1 MYRFLV
7 IIEKGDENFGAYS
20 PDLPG
25 CIAVGDTVEEVKN
38 NMQEAIKMHLQGMIR
53 LPERITPVHPCID
66 ARDLYIFP
74 ISFVLP

>member
-25 CIAVGDTVEEVKN
+25 CIAVGDTVEEVKE
-38 NMQEAIKMHLQGMIR
+38 NMQEAIRMHLQGMIEDQE
-53 LPERITPVHPCID
+53 PIPVPQTT
-66 ARDLYIFP
+66 AEYMGVTFP
-74 ISFVLP
+74 TSAA

>member
-25 CIAVGDTVEEVKN
+25 CIAVGDTVDEVKE
-38 NMQEAIKMHLQGMIR
+38 NMQEAIRMHLQGMIEDNE
-53 LPERITPVHPCID
+53 PIPTPTTTAQYVEVALSD
-66 ARDLYIFP
+66 SAA
-74 ISFVLP
+74 